1 MKVVVAPDG
10 FGGTLSAAEAAA
22 AMASGWRAARPD
34 DTVVTVPL
42 ADGGEGTL
50 DVVVAALPA
59 ASVHT
64 VEVVDTRG
72 LATQARWL
80 ALPDARALVEVAE
93 AIGLNRLSPDA
104 RDPLKATSYGAGQL
118 IAAAIAAGAREVV
131 VGLGGSA
138 TNDGGVGA
146 LIALGFRLLRADGN
160 GVRVGGHWVAT
171 LDRIERGSAT
181 LGLRVVLAA
190 DVDNPL
196 LGERGATAVFGPQK
210 GADAAAVGELEAALA
225 HLADVVERDV
235 PGGPWR
241 DRPGAGAAGGL
252 GFALMA
258 FLAAE
263 IRSGAAVVAELVG
276 LDAALEGADVAVTGE
291 GSLDAQ
297 TASGKVVAHVAAQA
311 RAAGARVLAI
321 AGRVSREGAA
331 LVDDAE
337 ALGPDGPTRA
347 AEEVAAAAS
356 RLAARQTGGP

>member
-1 MKVVVAPDG
+1 MKVVLAPDG

-22 AMASGWRAARPD
+22 AMAAGWHAERPG

-50 DVVVAALPA
+50 DVVAAAVPEA
-59 ASVHT
+59 AVRT
-64 VEVVDTRG
+64 VEVVDAQG
-72 LATQARWL
+72 LATSARWL
-80 ALPDARALVEVAE
+80 ALPGGRALVEVAE
-93 AIGLNRLSPDA
+93 AIGLNRLPPEA
-104 RDPLKATSYGAGQL
+104 RDPLKTTSYGAGQL
-118 IAAAIAAGAREVV
+118 IAAAVAAGARDVI

-160 GVRVGGHWVAT
+160 GVRVGGGWVAT
-171 LDRIERGSAT
+171 LDRVVVPTPDDLRIVVAT
-181 LGLRVVLAA
+181 

-210 GADAAAVGELEAALA
+210 GAGAAALEELEAALT
-225 HLADVVERDV
+225 HLADIVERDL
-235 PGGPWR
+235 PRGPWR

-263 IRSGAAVVAELVG
+263 VRSGAAVVAELVG
-276 LDAALEGADVAVTGE
+276 LDAALAGADLVVTGE

-297 TASGKVVAHVAAQA
+297 SAAGKVVAHVATRA
-311 RAAGARVLAI
+311 RAQGTRVAAI
-321 AGRVSREGAA
+321 AGRVSPEGAA

-337 ALGPDGPTRA
+337 PLGPDGPTRA
-347 AEEVAAAAS
+347 AEEVAAAAG
-356 RLAARQTGGP
+356 RLAARQTDPS